1 MVRKKVIGKTPGK
14 VTQIIQAAAECGVKS
29 LRVFESGAFD
39 VTFVGNPAWERTGVL
54 PTMPLKP
61 APTSTPFDSPFRPED
76 IPNQHR
82 TELNRLDA
90 LEGLRQNAMSPL
102 DDESDGV

>member
-1 MVRKKVIGKTPGK
+1 
-14 VTQIIQAAAECGVKS
+14 
-29 LRVFESGAFD
+29 
-39 VTFVGNPAWERTGVL
+39 
-54 PTMPLKP
+54 MPLKP

-102 DDESDGV
+102 DDESDGA